1 LLAGDIFAVGGKA
14 STNVDQ
20 LHREE
25 VTFMVRGVLVILL
38 ALALVISGIGC
49 ATTNPD
55 GTPSTST
62 AGSTIGGGVIGAIL
76 GAGVGAIIGAATG
89 NVARGA
95 VIGAIAGAAA
105 GAAGGFA
112 YAKHQER
119 VLRDRQAAEAM
130 YQYKPEQGERVV
142 IEGLEV
148 APTTVTNGD
157 EIALN
162 TNFTVLT
169 GNDEPVDTVITQT
182 ISSEGKPVDKPFVDK
197 NSHKSGSYGVSYST
211 KIPAKAPE
219 GKYALVTRVQTPNT
233 MDEKT
238 CEFLVAKKAASNQ
251 REIRLVSLN
260 GVPVNN

>member
-1 LLAGDIFAVGGKA
+1 
-14 STNVDQ
+14 
-20 LHREE
+20 
-25 VTFMVRGVLVILL
+25 MVRGVLVILL

-55 GTPSTST
+55 GTPNT
-62 AGSTIGGGVIGAIL
+62 AGSTAGGAIGGALL
-76 GAGVGAIIGAATG
+76 GAALGALIGAATG

-105 GAAGGFA
+105 GAVGGFA
-112 YAKHQER
+112 YAKHEEK

-130 YQYKPEQGERVV
+130 YKYQAEQGERVI
-142 IEGLEV
+142 IEGSEV
-148 APTTVTNGD
+148 APATVTNGD

-182 ISSEGKPVDKPFVDK
+182 ITSEGKPVGKPFEDK

-211 KIPAKAPE
+211 KIPAKAPV
-219 GKYALVTRVQTPNT
+219 GKYTLATRVKTPNT

-238 CEFLVAKKAASNQ
+238 CEFQVAQKAASTQ
-251 REIRLVSLN
+251 REIQLVSVN

>member
-1 LLAGDIFAVGGKA
+1 
-14 STNVDQ
+14 
-20 LHREE
+20 
-25 VTFMVRGVLVILL
+25 MVRGVFVILL
-38 ALALVISGIGC
+38 SVALVTAGLGC
-49 ATTNPD
+49 ASTNPD
-55 GTPSTST
+55 GTPNT
-62 AGSTIGGGVIGAIL
+62 AGSTAGGAIGGALL
-76 GAGVGAIIGAATG
+76 GAALGAIIGAATG

-95 VIGAIAGAAA
+95 VIGAIAGATA
-105 GAAGGFA
+105 GAIGGFA
-112 YAKHQER
+112 YAKHEEK

-130 YQYKPEQGERVV
+130 YKYQAEQGQKVI

-157 EIALN
+157 EVALN

-169 GNDEPVDTVITQT
+169 GNDEPVDTTITQT
-182 ISSEGKPVDKPFVDK
+182 ITSEGKTVGKPFEDK
-197 NSHKSGSYGVSYST
+197 STHKSGSYGVSYST
-211 KIPAKAPE
+211 KIPDKAAE
-219 GKYALVTRVQTPNT
+219 GKYTLATRVQTANS